1 MTTIVIIKRNPKM
14 KPIETMRYSS
24 KLVPTVIENACEFTG
39 FLSRKKTTYTSTWEI
54 RNLKKL

>member
-1 MTTIVIIKRNPKM
+1 M

-39 FLSRKKTTYTSTWEI
+39 SLSRKKTTYTSTWEI